1 MFVHLH
7 VHTEYSLL
15 DGAARIKDVI
25 EKACQLGMPAVAIT
39 DHGNMYGVVDFYKE
53 AKKKGIKPLLG
64 CEVYVAPR
72 SRFQKEQGRD
82 DYRYHLVLL
91 AKNIEGYRNLMKLV
105 TASYL
110 EGFYYK
116 PRVDR
121 ELLSRHSKGLIALS
135 ACKAGEIPVLLLA
148 GKDDKAHE
156 TALWYR
162 EVFGPGNF
170 YLELQDHGLAEQK
183 ELNQKLL
190 KLGEETDIPLVVSN
204 DVHYLERGDAEA
216 HDVLLC
222 IQTGKTV
229 EDEKRLKFEGS
240 EFYFKSEEEMRQTFA
255 DFPSA
260 VFDNTVKIAEQI
272 ELAFEFGRMYLPPYE
287 IPSSYSG
294 AEEYLK
300 ALCYKGLEQKYPE
313 LNPEVK
319 SRLDYELSVIEQMGF
334 AGYFL
339 IVWDFVRFAHEHDI
353 LVGPGRGSAAGSLV
367 AYALSI
373 TNIDPLRYNL
383 LFERFLNPERVTMP
397 DIDIDFCYEQRDE
410 VIRYVVEKY
419 GEDKVAQIITFGT
432 MAARLAVRDV
442 GRALNF
448 SYGETDR
455 IAKMIP
461 FEPGMT
467 IQKALEMNK
476 ELQELYD
483 RDERYRFLI
492 DTSLAVEGLPRHS
505 STHAAGVVIAGDPLV
520 EHVPLQKTPDGSVVT
535 QFPMGTLEE
544 LGLLKM
550 DFLGLRT
557 LTIMGEAVRQVN
569 SCREGE
575 KKLQLTSIP
584 LDDIKTFALLSQGDT
599 AGVFQLESSGMRS
612 VLRELKPGKFEDI
625 IAVVA
630 LYRPGPMEQIPV
642 FIENKHGMR
651 PIKYLHPELEPVL
664 KETYGVMIYQEQIME
679 VASRMAGFTLGQA
692 DLLRRAIGKKKKE
705 ILDEQRIIF
714 IKGVVEKGYDKK
726 LGEELYDL
734 IVKFASYG
742 FNKSHAAAYALIA
755 YQTAYL
761 KANHPLEFM
770 AALLT
775 GVVSSSEKVALYI
788 AECRRKGIKI
798 LPPDVNESDINFSV
812 VGSNSI
818 RFGLAAVKNVGKG
831 AIEAILETR
840 SREGNFTCLHDFCSK
855 VDLRT
860 CNRKVLESL
869 IKSGAFDSLGG
880 ARSQYL
886 NILDSALT
894 YGHQLQKDRSNGQI
908 SMFSYLGEA
917 GDLNELHELGV
928 PEDDLPP
935 IPEFSPKERL
945 ALEKEMVGL
954 YISGHPLNQYRLI
967 LENLRGIVPLAEL
980 REIGERRDVSV
991 AGMISSLR
999 VIYTKKG
1006 RPMSFLRVEDFT
1018 GEVEVIV
1025 FSDNHEQYQN
1035 DLQED
1040 RVVLIKG
1047 YTDFKEEEEVKII
1060 SREITFFPAEAM
1072 QLMIRIRNDISIAE
1086 MVSMKDILAKF
1097 SGSTPV
1103 YLYFENNG
1111 KILLTGQECWVNENE
1126 DELFRR
1132 IENILG
1138 PDCLKIQQLET
1149 L

>member
-15 DGAARIKDVI
+15 DGASRIKDVI
-25 EKACQLGMPAVAIT
+25 GKACQLGMPAVAIT
-39 DHGNMYGVVDFYKE
+39 DHGNMYGVIDFYKE
-53 AKKKGIKPLLG
+53 AKKQGIKPILG

-72 SRFQKEQGRD
+72 SRLQKEQGRD
-82 DYRYHLVLL
+82 DSRYHLVLL
-91 AKNIEGYRNLMKLV
+91 AKNMEGYRNLMKLV
-105 TASYL
+105 SAGYL

-121 ELLSRHSKGLIALS
+121 ELLSRHSEGLIALS

-148 GKDDKAHE
+148 GEEDRALE

-162 EVFGPGNF
+162 DLFGPGNF
-170 YLELQDHGLAEQK
+170 YLELQDHGLTEQK

-190 KLGEETDIPLVVSN
+190 ELGEKADIPLIVSN
-204 DVHYLERGDAEA
+204 DVHYLERVDAEA

-229 EDEKRLKFEGS
+229 DDEKRLKFEGS
-240 EFYFKSEEEMRQTFA
+240 EFYFKSEEEMRLTFSG
-255 DFPSA
+255 FPAA
-260 VFDNTVKIAEQI
+260 VFENTVKIADQI
-272 ELAFEFGRMYLPPYE
+272 ELEFEFGRMYLPPYE
-287 IPSSYSG
+287 IPPSYSG

-300 ALCYKGLEQKYPE
+300 ALCYKGLERKYPE
-313 LNPEVK
+313 VTPAIKE
-319 SRLDYELSVIEQMGF
+319 RLDYELSVIEQMGF

-339 IVWDFVRFAHEHDI
+339 IVWDFVRFAHDNNI

-467 IQKALEMNK
+467 IDRALEMNK
-476 ELQELYD
+476 ELRELYAG
-483 RDERYRFLI
+483 DERYRFLI
-492 DTSLAVEGLPRHS
+492 DTSRAVEGLPRHS
-505 STHAAGVVIAGDPLV
+505 STHAAGVVISGDPLV
-520 EHVPLQKTPDGSVVT
+520 EHVPLQKTPEGSIVT

-557 LTIMGEAVRQVN
+557 LTIMGEAVRQAN
-569 SCREGE
+569 SRSGGE
-575 KKLQLTSIP
+575 EMLQLASIP
-584 LDDIKTFALLSQGDT
+584 LDDADTFALLSQGDT

-642 FIENKHGMR
+642 FIENKHEVR
-651 PIKYLHPELEPVL
+651 QVSYLHPDLEPVL
-664 KETYGVMIYQEQIME
+664 KETYGVMVYQEQIME

-705 ILDEQRIIF
+705 ILDQQRLIF
-714 IKGVVEKGYDKK
+714 IKGVVEKGFDKK
-726 LGEELYDL
+726 LGEDLYDL

-761 KANHPLEFM
+761 KANYPLEFM

-775 GVVSSSEKVALYI
+775 GVMSSSEKVALYI
-788 AECRRKGIKI
+788 ADCRRKGIEI
-798 LPPDVNESDINFSV
+798 LPPDVNESDINFTV
-812 VGSNSI
+812 AGSGHI
-818 RFGLAAVKNVGKG
+818 RFGLAAVKNVGRG
-831 AIEAILETR
+831 AIEAILKTR
-840 SREGNFTCLHDFCSK
+840 SKEGKFTGLYDFCSK

-886 NILDSALT
+886 NILDDAMT

-908 SMFSYLGEA
+908 SMFTYLGET
-917 GDLNELHELGV
+917 GDLGELDDLGITG
-928 PEDDLPP
+928 DNLPP
-935 IPEFSPKERL
+935 IPEFSPKEKL

-954 YISGHPLNQYRLI
+954 YISGHPLDQYCLI
-967 LENLRGIVPLAEL
+967 LENLRGVVPLAEL
-980 REIGERRDVSV
+980 GELGERREVSI
-991 AGMISSLR
+991 AGMISSVR
-999 VIYTKKG
+999 AIYTKKG
-1006 RPMSFLRVEDFT
+1006 RPMSFLKVEDFT
-1018 GEVEVIV
+1018 GEVEVVV
-1025 FSDNHEQYQN
+1025 FSDIHERCQS

-1047 YTDFKEEEEVKII
+1047 STDFKEEEEVKII
-1060 SREITFFPAEAM
+1060 SKEITFFPAEAM
-1072 QLMIRIRNDISIAE
+1072 QLMIRIHKDISIGE
-1086 MVSMKDILAKF
+1086 MLALKKILTSF
-1097 SGSTPV
+1097 SGSIPV
-1103 YLYFENNG
+1103 YLYFEKNG
-1111 KILLTGQECWVNENE
+1111 KMLLTGQEFWVNDAE
-1126 DELFRR
+1126 DELFRS
-1132 IENILG
+1132 IENLFG
-1138 PDCLKIQQLET
+1138 SDCLKIQQLASR
-1149 L
+1149 